1 MYNTIHLNDRLD
13 FQQYQ
18 LAVRALNNL
27 MTAEDLRSIKI
38 SREQSKMGMLT
49 DSADVHREAKER
61 LMKRYENKMV
71 NRS

>member
-1 MYNTIHLNDRLD
+1 
-13 FQQYQ
+13 
-18 LAVRALNNL
+18 
-27 MTAEDLRSIKI
+27 
-38 SREQSKMGMLT
+38 MGMLT

>member
-1 MYNTIHLNDRLD
+1 M
-13 FQQYQ
+13 
-18 LAVRALNNL
+18 NNL
-27 MTAEDLRSIKI
+27 GISVAEPEFEEDDFMTAEDLRSIKI